1 MNAFTFL
8 GPFFGT
14 LLVLAVLVWLCTSLV
29 WTWLFFRFL
38 RDVHSVATSLEWIRW
53 AQRNMVETR
62 QPVAPQPAAPQ
73 PAAPTQ
79 TPESSHMPM
88 SQFGR

>member
-1 MNAFTFL
+1 MDAFTFF

-14 LLVLAVLVWLCTSLV
+14 LLVLAVLVWLCTPLV
-29 WTWLFFRFL
+29 WTWLFFRFF
-38 RDVHSVATSLEWIRW
+38 RDFHSVAISLQWITW
-53 AQRNMVETR
+53 AQRKMVETP
-62 QPVAPQPAAPQ
+62 QPVAPQ